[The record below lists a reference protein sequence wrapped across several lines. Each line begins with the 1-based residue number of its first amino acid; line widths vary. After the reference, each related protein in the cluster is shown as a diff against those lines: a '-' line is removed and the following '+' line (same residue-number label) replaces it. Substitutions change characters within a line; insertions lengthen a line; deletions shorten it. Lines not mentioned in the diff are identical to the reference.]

1 MLSTTAFVAKELLNY
16 QVLILPSVHDF
27 FSQQLRDIIQVFN
40 LEGVENVHQ
49 LVTSQWILSN
59 LIGTLEH
66 HLTCVCKVR
75 KQGTLMFRQ
84 NTDCTSS
91 LSQALWKLRNTCI
104 KQPETHKPPSVDLPS
119 DASTEQVLD
128 DFNLHIHECIRKL
141 VAPEC
146 VTPFQ
151 HDAVE
156 IDHLIQQI
164 DPKLWNA
171 VSMLTRSISERRGK
185 SCEKDQAAIHSMHP
199 PILHR

>member
-1 MLSTTAFVAKELLNY
+1 M
-16 QVLILPSVHDF
+16 
-27 FSQQLRDIIQVFN
+27 
-40 LEGVENVHQ
+40 HQ

-75 KQGTLMFRQ
+75 KHGTLMFRQ
-84 NTDCTSS
+84 NTDCLSS

-119 DASTEQVLD
+119 DASMEQVLD
-128 DFNLHIHECIRKL
+128 DSNLHIHECIRKL
-141 VAPEC
+141 VAQER

-171 VSMLTRSISERRGK
+171 LSMLTRSVSERR
-185 SCEKDQAAIHSMHP
+185 
-199 PILHR
+199 